1 MLSFDI
7 KGLLFLHMNSYM
19 QNQALEEFSQRVAQ
33 DFARACDSSSPGKDR
48 FSSAYDYGNDN
59 KTQLINSIIKLGRD
73 CDTPKEKIIHEI
85 KEIASHM
92 NALSYVYLVAADLA
106 HGALEN

>member
-7 KGLLFLHMNSYM
+7 KELLFLHMNSYM

-59 KTQLINSIIKLGRD
+59 KTRLLHLIIKLGRESD
-73 CDTPKEKIIHEI
+73 IPKDQIIHEI
-85 KEIASHM
+85 KEMASHM

-106 HGALEN
+106 NSALDD